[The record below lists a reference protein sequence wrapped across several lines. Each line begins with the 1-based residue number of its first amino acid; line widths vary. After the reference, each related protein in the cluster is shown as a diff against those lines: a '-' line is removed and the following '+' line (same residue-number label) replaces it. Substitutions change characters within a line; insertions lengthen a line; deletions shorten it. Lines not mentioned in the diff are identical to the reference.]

1 MRARRSLSLLTA
13 ILCVAVLAGCV
24 QPGGAASTDPR
35 SGDGLRYGL
44 APQPDKGTTFQ
55 PEVVLVNGGASSI
68 RSVTADGLTWTLSP
82 NAGGIAALKPGRVMF
97 LTDRG
102 VGRVMAVH
110 TDSAGVEV
118 TIGPVALTDVIR
130 DGHFNSNKAVV
141 ISNPV
146 VLSAKGAFWDD
157 PALQQQAGITEG
169 SGADLPAA
177 YRQGTGPVQTLS
189 RPPSPEAIV
198 AETAKASTGNF
209 NLTGGCCSNGPNT
222 ALTYDKNGLSMSG
235 KIALDMAKPT
245 ANFRLDISGGK
256 ITDAGLTVRGSA
268 GINASIHA
276 VTAPNSPTN
285 GFSPPLGTDFAFS
298 VPVGVFFGVPLNM
311 VVTQTLN
318 VQVNIPG
325 QAVFDAAGKVKLG
338 STIGFSYSNGNF
350 ANTTSA
356 SLDSAASLNATN
368 SIAVGI
374 SYASFSYNV
383 RFTVGL
389 GFLGFVVGVYIALGV
404 HLMSV
409 VGAPIGFNID
419 PGAQNPIEACKSIQS
434 DLWVDYGVGYTIPSA
449 VAKLVNFFLKAFK
462 TSPIQTSGGL
472 GKGWTPVLKDY
483 EVFPKSGFCTS
494 QK

>member
-13 ILCVAVLAGCV
+13 VLVAALLAGCV
-24 QPGGAASTDPR
+24 QSAGGAATDPR
-35 SGDGLRYGL
+35 SGDGLRYGI

-55 PEVVLVNGGASSI
+55 PNVVLVDGGASSI

-82 NAGGIAALKPGRVMF
+82 SAGGISALKPGRVMF

-102 VGRVMAVH
+102 VGKVMAVH
-110 TDSAGVEV
+110 TDAAGVEV

-130 DGHFNSNKAVV
+130 DGHFDSKNAVA
-141 ISNPV
+141 ISNPIA
-146 VLSAKGAFWDD
+146 LSAKGAFWAD
-157 PALQQQAGITEG
+157 PALQQQAGIKAG
-169 SGADLPAA
+169 SGADLPAV
-177 YRQGTGPVQTLS
+177 YRQVTGPVQTLS
-189 RPPSPEAIV
+189 RPPSPAAIV
-198 AETAKASTGNF
+198 SETAKASTGSF
-209 NLTGGCCSNGPNT
+209 DVTGKCCSNGPST
-222 ALTYDKNGLSMSG
+222 AVAYDKNGLSMSG
-235 KIALDMAKPT
+235 KIALNMAKPT

-256 ITDAGLTVRGSA
+256 ITSAGLTVRGSA
-268 GINASIHA
+268 GISASIHA
-276 VTAPNSPTN
+276 NTRPNSPTN

-325 QAVFDAAGKVKLG
+325 QAVFNAQGKVKLG
-338 STIGFSYSNGNF
+338 STIGFSYSNGTF

-356 SLDSAASLNATN
+356 SLDTAGSLNGTN

-389 GFLGFVVGVYIALGV
+389 GYLGFVVGLYLAFGV
-404 HLMSV
+404 HLLSV
-409 VGAPIGFNID
+409 VGAPVGFNID
-419 PGAQNPIEACKSIQS
+419 AGAQNPIEACKSIQGQ
-434 DLWVDYGVGYTIPSA
+434 LWVDYGVGYTIPTA
-449 VAKLVNFFLKAFK
+449 VADLVNYFLKAFQ
-462 TSPIQTSGGL
+462 SDPIKASGGL
-472 GKGWTPVLKDY
+472 GKGWTPVLDKY